1 VVPPPGYHNRLK
13 AIAEKYGI
21 LYLMDEIQAGMGRTG
36 KFFAIEHF
44 GVVPDILTLAKGIA
58 SGMPLSALVT
68 RAEVM
73 DWTRGAHGSTYG
85 GNPVSCAAALA
96 SIRVIQSGL
105 IQNAA
110 VQGEKLRAGLNLLQQ
125 HYECLGDIR
134 GLGLMQAA
142 ELVKDRHVKAPDKA
156 LRDKLLQGCFR
167 KGLLLLSCG
176 ESVIRFCPPLIIS
189 SEDTEVALEIFEDV
203 LKEALSTQ

>member
-1 VVPPPGYHNRLK
+1 
-13 AIAEKYGI
+13 
-21 LYLMDEIQAGMGRTG
+21 
-36 KFFAIEHF
+36 
-44 GVVPDILTLAKGIA
+44 
-58 SGMPLSALVT
+58 
-68 RAEVM
+68 M
-73 DWTRGAHGSTYG
+73 DWTRGAHGSTFG

-110 VQGEKLRAGLNLLQQ
+110 IQGKKLRDGLDQLQQ

-142 ELVKDRHVKAPDKA
+142 ELVVDRQAKTPDNA
-156 LRDKLLQGCFR
+156 LRDRLLQGCFR

-189 SEDTEVALEIFEDV
+189 SEDTEVALEIFETV
-203 LKEALSTQ
+203 LKEVI

>member
-1 VVPPPGYHNRLK
+1 MVPPPGYHNRLK
-13 AIAEKYGI
+13 AIAKKYGI
-21 LYLMDEIQAGMGRTG
+21 LYLMDAIQAGMGRTG

-58 SGMPLSALVT
+58 SGMPLSAVVT
-68 RAEVM
+68 RADVM

-96 SIRVIQSGL
+96 TIRVIQSGL

-110 VQGEKLRAGLNLLQQ
+110 VQGDKLRAGLNSLQQ
-125 HYECLGDIR
+125 RYECLGDIR

-142 ELVKDRHVKAPDKA
+142 ELVKDRHTRTPDKT
-156 LRDKLLQGCFR
+156 LRDGLLQGCFK

-189 SEDTEVALEIFEDV
+189 SEDTEVALEIFETV
-203 LKEALSTQ
+203 LKEVISTR

>member
-1 VVPPPGYHNRLK
+1 MWSRPRITINASRPC
-13 AIAEKYGI
+13 AEKYGI

-44 GVVPDILTLAKGIA
+44 GVVPDIMALAKGIA

-68 RAEVM
+68 RADVM

-110 VQGEKLRAGLNLLQQ
+110 IQGEKLRAGLNGLQQ
-125 HYECLGDIR
+125 QYECLGDIR

-142 ELVKDRHVKAPDKA
+142 ELVKDRHTKTPDKA
-156 LRDKLLQGCFR
+156 LRDKLLQGCFQ

-189 SEDTEVALEIFEDV
+189 SEDTEVALEIFETV
-203 LKEALSTQ
+203 LKEAL